1 MAYVGDEVAAVAN
14 QTHKIALELGHI
26 ENGHTGLTTV
36 TRDLS
41 FSLRALVNHV
51 QSELQTI
58 NTTMADIRY
67 GASGHSTFWGVSALV
82 SSPWISCTMARCR
95 VNLSLITQ
103 TDLPWLMLCLPG
115 GLRTSLT
122 LTIYSIV
129 SSSLVTMLL
138 SELLARNCFYPSL
151 SHIY

>member
-82 SSPWISCTMARCR
+82 SSPWISY
-95 VNLSLITQ
+95 
-103 TDLPWLMLCLPG
+103 LPWLMLCLPG

-122 LTIYSIV
+122 LTIYSIKLFL
-129 SSSLVTMLL
+129 SFPIAYLL
-138 SELLARNCFYPSL
+138 GRLFARL
-151 SHIY
+151 KIG